1 MSKELKT
8 GVSPQSSDDVPRT
21 KAIALTVN
29 VTMAVA
35 SIVSVIA
42 AEENMS
48 DSALVKKALVAL
60 INAPRDARDREA
72 EFKANIAAAAA
83 GRPKR
88 RPSKSAPFEG
98 RINAYLD
105 AELHAALLD
114 YCREERLSPAR
125 TMRKAVDDY
134 VWKAVKEA
142 GLGDLPAISD
152 LVSTG
157 VGGTAAEEELEP

>member
-1 MSKELKT
+1 MSHELKT
-8 GVSPQSSDDVPRT
+8 GVSAQPSDDVPRT
-21 KAIALTVN
+21 KAIGLTVN
-29 VTMAVA
+29 VTKAVA
-35 SIVSVIA
+35 SIVAVIA

-48 DSALVKKALVAL
+48 DSALVKEALIAL
-60 INAPRDARDREA
+60 INAPRDARDREE
-72 EFKANIAAAAA
+72 EFKANLAAAAA

-88 RPSKSAPFEG
+88 RPSKSAPFVG
-98 RINAYLD
+98 RISVYLD

-142 GLGDLPAISD
+142 GLGDLPEVSD

-157 VGGTAAEEELEP
+157 VGAAAAEEEPEP